1 MSESRRYA
9 TIPSLDGLRAVS
21 IGLVFAGHVGFE
33 LIPGGFG
40 VTVFFVLSGY
50 LITTLLRMEHD
61 RSGGVSLR
69 NFYRRRIFRIWPA
82 FYAVLLFGT
91 VLTLTMGLGSG
102 SVDGLPLLGQVMH
115 VFNYFEVL
123 YDGSQEAMWGT
134 GIFWSLAIEEHFY
147 LILPLLFVIMNQL
160 HLPYRRQAMVLCAL
174 AAAVLVWR
182 CVLVY
187 GFHVS
192 QARTYYSTDTRAD
205 ALLLGCALALNR
217 NPVID
222 EVRESP
228 RAIRTAAIVGVLTI
242 LATFLYRDFEF
253 REGFRYTIQAG
264 ALVLIIRYVIL
275 APRSPAGRVLNARW
289 IVPDRGVR
297 GPQAHRGQGPSG
309 GHFARPVSRRRVCAT
324 AGRDGSGHSAAAGA
338 RRSPVGQRAGGGGDH
353 EVSDSRGERQFV
365 RRTRHCVA

>member
-1 MSESRRYA
+1 MSQSRRYA

-82 FYAVLLFGT
+82 FYAVLLFGA
-91 VLTLTMGLGSG
+91 VLTLTVGLGSG
-102 SVDGLPLLGQVMH
+102 SVDGLPLFSQVTH
-115 VFNYFEVL
+115 IFNYFEVF

-147 LILPLLFVIMNQL
+147 LILPLLFVTMNQL

-222 EVRESP
+222 EVRESS
-228 RAIRTAAIVGVLTI
+228 RAIGSAAIAGVLTI

-253 REGFRYTIQAG
+253 REGFRYTIQAAG
-264 ALVLIIRYVIL
+264 LVLIIRYVIL
-275 APRSPAGRVLNARW
+275 APRSPAGRVLNGRW
-289 IVPDRGVR
+289 IVWL
-297 GPQAHRGQGPSG
+297 GQLSYAFYLVHQIVVFEVLKHIEGKV
-309 GHFARPVSRRRVCAT
+309 PVAAISLVLSVAVAYALQRAVMDPAT
-324 AGRDGSGHSAAAGA
+324 RLRLVLDA
-338 RRSPVGQRAGGGGDH
+338 RRSSTSVPAPA
-353 EVSDSRGERQFV
+353 SA
-365 RRTRHCVA
+365 TR